1 MTIAL
6 SQLADCTPPGDWP
19 QWVITAPYDDRCH
32 PQATP
37 LPALEEG
44 ANCQRFA
51 YAVLRLFGLAVPPH
65 RSSELWND
73 PNLIHLPASEARD
86 QDLVLFNR
94 SSDAWGAHVAVV
106 ISGHLLHLCEEI
118 GFPAVW
124 EWSDFAA
131 RDRYRCVVGA
141 VRIA

>member
-6 SQLADCTPPGDWP
+6 SQLADCTPPGGWP

-51 YAVLRLFGLAVPPH
+51 YAVLGLFGLAVPP
-65 RSSELWND
+65 
-73 PNLIHLPASEARD
+73 
-86 QDLVLFNR
+86 
-94 SSDAWGAHVAVV
+94 
-106 ISGHLLHLCEEI
+106 
-118 GFPAVW
+118 
-124 EWSDFAA
+124 
-131 RDRYRCVVGA
+131 DRIESTTQR
-141 VRIA
+141 RTQRLTPSLT